1 MINLEYQKDREQ
13 HKNIKHIGLEELG
26 NSKLC
31 EILLRTKLNFILES
45 DKSGDDYEPNSD
57 SETDKERHKKL
68 PLPDQEVEC
77 EMCDS
82 TYQFQSG
89 FRAHVK
95 LSHSGQ
101 FKWTQCTYLFEDTA
115 KT

>member
-1 MINLEYQKDREQ
+1 MNLIRIQK
-13 HKNIKHIGLEELG
+13 L
-26 NSKLC
+26 
-31 EILLRTKLNFILES
+31 TKKAI
-45 DKSGDDYEPNSD
+45 
-57 SETDKERHKKL
+57 RKL

-95 LSHSGQ
+95 RSHSGQ
-101 FKWTQCTYLFEDTA
+101 FKWTQCTYLFEDTEKLKA
-115 KT
+115 HIDFLNAPTENSMSRKKCHMKANKKTC